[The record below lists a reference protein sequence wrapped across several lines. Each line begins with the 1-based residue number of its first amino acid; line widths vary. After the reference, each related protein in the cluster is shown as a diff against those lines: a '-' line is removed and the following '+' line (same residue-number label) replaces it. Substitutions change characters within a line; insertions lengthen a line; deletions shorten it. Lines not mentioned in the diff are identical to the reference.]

1 MFWVGVSLLV
11 MAMTGLGDDTRSFLR
26 FWQRL
31 QKSAESEVADPKRK
45 AEVVAAFTAT
55 RDGFKA
61 QRESLRV
68 VGDCIEKLDR
78 TYEVSQAEY
87 EACAALSHGA
97 VMNSAEILVASRARF
112 RAATTESERARIR
125 ARVLGE

>member
-1 MFWVGVSLLV
+1 
-11 MAMTGLGDDTRSFLR
+11 
-26 FWQRL
+26 
-31 QKSAESEVADPKRK
+31 VADPKRK

-97 VMNSAEILVASRARF
+97 VLNSAEILVASRARF